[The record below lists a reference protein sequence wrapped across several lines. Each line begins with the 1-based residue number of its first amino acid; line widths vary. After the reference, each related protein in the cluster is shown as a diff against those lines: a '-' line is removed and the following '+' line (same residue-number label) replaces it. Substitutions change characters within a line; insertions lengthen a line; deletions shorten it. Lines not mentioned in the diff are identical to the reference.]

1 MSNLYNQIS
10 AEQIAEDILDELNAL
25 NSEVY
30 DEASEVAREY
40 GLHLDDDLDE
50 IVDIMAEAE
59 LEKRGL

>member
-1 MSNLYNQIS
+1 MSNLYNEIT

-25 NSEVY
+25 NAEVH
-30 DEASEVAREY
+30 DEASEVAHEY